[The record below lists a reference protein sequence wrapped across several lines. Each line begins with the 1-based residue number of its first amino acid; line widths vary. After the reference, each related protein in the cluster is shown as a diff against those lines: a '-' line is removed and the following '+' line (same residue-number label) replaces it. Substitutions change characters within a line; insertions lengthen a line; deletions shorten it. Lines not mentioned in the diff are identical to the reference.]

1 MAEQLTGTG
10 GADGS
15 GSVGGISAA
24 QSIRLTVLELVQ
36 NDTAA
41 AKEAIDFVGDNP
53 LNLELFKRNYT
64 LAQAETTPV
73 ARTIKAIQGAKDAL
87 PLFK

>member
-1 MAEQLTGTG
+1 MADENVSPELT
-10 GADGS
+10 S
-15 GSVGGISAA
+15 
-24 QSIRLTVLELVQ
+24 QQNIRLKVLELVQ

-41 AKEAIDFVGDNP
+41 AKEAIEFVGDSP

-87 PLFK
+87 PLFQ

>member
-1 MAEQLTGTG
+1 MADESTSTELT
-10 GADGS
+10 S
-15 GSVGGISAA
+15 Q

-53 LNLELFKRNYT
+53 LNLELFIRNYT

-73 ARTIKAIQGAKDAL
+73 ARTIKAIQGATDAL

>member
-1 MAEQLTGTG
+1 MADETTSTELT
-10 GADGS
+10 S
-15 GSVGGISAA
+15 
-24 QSIRLTVLELVQ
+24 QQQIRLEVLQLVQ

-41 AKEAIDFVGDNP
+41 AKEAIEFVGDNP

-64 LAQAETTPV
+64 LAQAESTPV

-87 PLFK
+87 PLFQ